1 MGPKQPEPLDPEIER
16 IVSSQLGKDELLQLL
31 DHQVLPFVASAIEN
45 LLKRFGHEEN
55 TVRMVESRLRSANW
69 SRVIMGT
76 ITIAHWAVRCL
87 RDCGHAMAADAA
99 SRAIDNWPDSDRADL
114 GWFLKSRQ

>member
-1 MGPKQPEPLDPEIER
+1 MRSRQPEVPDPEVER
-16 IVSSQLGKDELLQLL
+16 ILSSRLGKGELLALL
-31 DHQVLPFVASAIEN
+31 DDQIIPLVALAIQD
-45 LLKRFGHEEN
+45 LLKRFGNEVN
-55 TVRMVESRLRSANW
+55 TVGEVESRLRSGSW

-114 GWFLKSRQ
+114 DWFLKSRQ